1 MLHSVG
7 VKDNPNPSVK
17 AVVAVFGNREA
28 NEAERIL
35 DFLTLSDP
43 DRLTTATLEA
53 VERRSVAVLS
63 QKALCKSVDK
73 MLLKV

>member
-1 MLHSVG
+1 
-7 VKDNPNPSVK
+7 
-17 AVVAVFGNREA
+17 
-28 NEAERIL
+28 
-35 DFLTLSDP
+35 LTLSDP